1 MPNTPKISPRKSL
14 LTAVQVA
21 HRSTSPPISQMEKL
35 RPREEKGLA
44 QGHTELEFLL
54 S

>member
-1 MPNTPKISPRKSL
+1 MPNTPKTSTRKSL
-14 LTAVQVA
+14 LTAVRVA
-21 HRSTSPPISQMEKL
+21 HRGTTPPISQMEKL

-44 QGHTELEFLL
+44 QGHTELEFLI